1 MSGLHYKPFEPF
13 SDIERYIED
22 KDIPS
27 SDFKDRKAI
36 EQVLFKLLEMAAST
50 KCLHYKKL

>member
-1 MSGLHYKPFEPF
+1 MKQEILEITPHMSGLHYKPFEPF

-36 EQVLFKLLEMAAST
+36 GASSF
-50 KCLHYKKL
+50 